1 MTIELA
7 TRSLVNQLQKMFTE
21 EEISVREAVGENQG
35 LFDITLYKST
45 QYTLNVFNKIGVIT
59 LSNHSSHV
67 ILDKKDFYQICLM

>member
-7 TRSLVNQLQKMFTE
+7 TRNLVNQLQKMFTE

-45 QYTLNVFNKIGVIT
+45 QYTLNVFNKTGVIS
-59 LSNHSSHV
+59 LSNHNSHV

>member
-35 LFDITLYKST
+35 LFDIVIYKST
-45 QYTLNVFNKIGVIT
+45 QYTLNVFNKTGVIS
-59 LSNHSSHV
+59 LSNYSSHV
-67 ILDKKDFYQICLM
+67 ILDNKDFYQICLM

>member
-7 TRSLVNQLQKMFTE
+7 TRKLASELQKMFTE
-21 EEISVREAVGENQG
+21 EEISVRESQEG

-45 QYTLNVFNKIGVIT
+45 QYTLNVFNKTGVIS
-59 LSNHSSHV
+59 LSNHKSHV